1 MSATEIIAELEKLPE
16 SERRIIVDY
25 FRAKEESNAGAG
37 IRYATADEVRKSA
50 DKIFERHESLFRR
63 LAQ

>member
-16 SERRIIVDY
+16 SERRIVVDY
-25 FRAKEESNAGAG
+25 FWAKEEASAGAG